1 MSNRLVQEL
10 YGTQPPSRKKRARE
24 DDEIDNFEA
33 SGNTQATVASQ
44 HKPIFG
50 TQPLFFG
57 FGSFQPDK
65 PQNTNINPTD
75 DIDAILNADP
85 MMGANGDLFPNANNF
100 GYLTASGNFVI
111 DGELTNGDGVTVDY
125 QDQMMFIGEDG
136 NVQGRPLNMSIDN
149 NFNSSVIPSGV
160 DVQSPPYSESNPM
173 TPNFASYTSQVGA
186 QIQTIPLQEP
196 ATASIA
202 AKILNEE
209 RLKLNSIK
217 VCFNES
223 NRVL

>member
-1 MSNRLVQEL
+1 MANRLHDL

-33 SGNTQATVASQ
+33 SGTGQTTVASQ

-57 FGSFQPDK
+57 FGSSFQNDK
-65 PQNTNINPTD
+65 PQNNLNPTD
-75 DIDAILNADP
+75 DIEALLNADP
-85 MMGANGDLFPNANNF
+85 MMGTSGDIFPNASNF
-100 GYLTASGNFVI
+100 GYLTASGNFVV
-111 DGELTNGDGVTVDY
+111 DGDLNGDVSVDY

-149 NFNSSVIPSGV
+149 NFNSNVIHNVSE
-160 DVQSPPYSESNPM
+160 VQSPPYAASNPM
-173 TPNFASYTSQVGA
+173 TPNFAAYSSTVGA

-202 AKILNEE
+202 AKILTEE
-209 RLKLNSIK
+209 RVKLNSIK
-217 VCFNES
+217 VRAIDIRWYRNF
-223 NRVL
+223 